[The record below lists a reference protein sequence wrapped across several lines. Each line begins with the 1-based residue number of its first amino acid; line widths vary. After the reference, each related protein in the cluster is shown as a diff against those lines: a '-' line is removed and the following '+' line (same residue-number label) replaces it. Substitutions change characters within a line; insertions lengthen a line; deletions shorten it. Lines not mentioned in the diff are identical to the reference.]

1 MTTALAALRRTAAL
15 AVLAWAALTLVERLS
30 GPTVGANIGAGLAA
44 MLVAAV
50 TALVW
55 GVVDGLRAGAAG
67 PVIMRWGVVAVLAV
81 PVFTAAGQLGAP
93 TAFDWG
99 LWATET
105 VVGGW
110 FWAVL
115 VAVPALVGAAVG
127 VGLSGR
133 RTPTPTPTTSP
144 RHRPA

>member
-1 MTTALAALRRTAAL
+1 MTTALAALPRTAAL

-44 MLVAAV
+44 MLAVAVA
-50 TALVW
+50 ALVW
-55 GVVDGLRAGAAG
+55 GTVDGLRARAAG
-67 PVIMRWGVVAVLAV
+67 PVLARWGVVAVLAV

-115 VAVPALVGAAVG
+115 VAVPALTGAAAG
-127 VGLSGR
+127 SALSGR
-133 RTPTPTPTTSP
+133 RTPTAPTTP